1 VATIEGRAL
10 CQLTVQVMVPCY
22 STMWVVQVDHAT
34 RNIVSGNNRRACIVP
49 GDNASEGVVLQYNL
63 GGPSGPCK

>member
-10 CQLTVQVMVPCY
+10 CQVTMQVRVLCY

-34 RNIVSGNNRRACIVP
+34 RNIVSGNNRRVCIVP
-49 GDNASEGVVLQYNL
+49 ADSASDGAVLQHNV
-63 GGPSGPCK
+63 GGPSGPCN

>member
-1 VATIEGRAL
+1 M
-10 CQLTVQVMVPCY
+10 QVRVLCY

-34 RNIVSGNNRRACIVP
+34 RNIVSGNNRRVCIVP
-49 GDNASEGVVLQYNL
+49 AENASEGVVLQYNL